1 MDSEQK
7 YTEDSITYEID
18 EWFISQLKNY
28 SIESASDIIKQIV
41 DVLPNLPNRN
51 GWNQTVAG
59 VTDSIDPE
67 FFAIEFLKQDTEV
80 PILVDVNSISLDDYL
95 DYILKK
101 QSIKYYSDEPK
112 TNKEESSAPK
122 RGD

>member
-18 EWFISQLKNY
+18 EWFMSQLKSY
-28 SIESASDIIKQIV
+28 SIESASEIIKQIV
-41 DVLPNLPNRN
+41 DILPDLPKKN
-51 GWNQTVAG
+51 GWSQTVAG
-59 VTDSIDPE
+59 VTDSEDPE

-80 PILVDVNSISLDDYL
+80 PMLVDVKSIALDDYL

-101 QSIKYYSDEPK
+101 QSIKYYSNETK
-112 TNKEESSAPK
+112 TNKKESSTPK

>member
-28 SIESASDIIKQIV
+28 SIESASTIIKQIV
-41 DVLPNLPNRN
+41 DVLPNLPNKN
-51 GWNQTVAG
+51 GWSQTVAG
-59 VTDSIDPE
+59 VTDSEDPE

-95 DYILKK
+95 DYILNK
-101 QSIKYYSDEPK
+101 QSIKYYSNED
-112 TNKEESSAPK
+112 TNKEEISAPEG
-122 RGD
+122 GD

>member
-28 SIESASDIIKQIV
+28 SIESASTIIKQIV
-41 DVLPNLPNRN
+41 DVLPNLPNKN
-51 GWNQTVAG
+51 GWSQTVAG
-59 VTDSIDPE
+59 VTDSKDPE

-95 DYILKK
+95 DYILNK
-101 QSIKYYSDEPK
+101 QSIKYYSNED
-112 TNKEESSAPK
+112 TNKEESSAPEG
-122 RGD
+122 GD

>member
-28 SIESASDIIKQIV
+28 SIESASTIIKQIV
-41 DVLPNLPNRN
+41 DVLPNLPNKN
-51 GWNQTVAG
+51 GWSQTVAG
-59 VTDSIDPE
+59 VTDSEDPE

-80 PILVDVNSISLDDYL
+80 PILVDVSSISLDDYL
-95 DYILKK
+95 DYILNK
-101 QSIKYYSDEPK
+101 QSIKYYSNED
-112 TNKEESSAPK
+112 TNKEESSAPEG
-122 RGD
+122 GD

>member
-18 EWFISQLKNY
+18 EWFISQLKSY

-59 VTDSIDPE
+59 VTDSDDPE

-80 PILVDVNSISLDDYL
+80 PILVDVKSISIDDYL
-95 DYILKK
+95 DYILNK
-101 QSIKYYSDEPK
+101 QSIKYYSDEK
-112 TNKEESSAPK
+112 KINKEESSPPK
-122 RGD
+122 KDD

>member
-18 EWFISQLKNY
+18 EWFISQLKSY
-28 SIESASDIIKQIV
+28 SIESASEIIKQIV
-41 DVLPNLPNRN
+41 DVLPNLPNKN
-51 GWNQTVAG
+51 GWSQTVAG
-59 VTDSIDPE
+59 VTDSEDPE

-101 QSIKYYSDEPK
+101 QSIKYYSNED
-112 TNKEESSAPK
+112 TNKEESSAPEG
-122 RGD
+122 GD

>member
-18 EWFISQLKNY
+18 EWFISQLKSY
-28 SIESASDIIKQIV
+28 SIESASEIIKQIV
-41 DVLPNLPNRN
+41 DVLPNLPNKN
-51 GWNQTVAG
+51 GWSQTVAG
-59 VTDSIDPE
+59 VTDSEDPE

-101 QSIKYYSDEPK
+101 QSIKYYSNED

-122 RGD
+122 GGD

>member
-28 SIESASDIIKQIV
+28 SIESASTIIKQIV
-41 DVLPNLPNRN
+41 DVLPNLPNKN
-51 GWNQTVAG
+51 GWSQTVAG
-59 VTDSIDPE
+59 VTDSEDPE

-95 DYILKK
+95 DYILNKK
-101 QSIKYYSDEPK
+101 SIKYYSNED
-112 TNKEESSAPK
+112 TNKEESSAPEG
-122 RGD
+122 GD

>member
-28 SIESASDIIKQIV
+28 SIESASTIIKQIV
-41 DVLPNLPNRN
+41 DVLPNLPNKN
-51 GWNQTVAG
+51 GWSQTVAG
-59 VTDSIDPE
+59 VTDSEDPE

-95 DYILKK
+95 DYILNK
-101 QSIKYYSDEPK
+101 QSIKYYSNED
-112 TNKEESSAPK
+112 TNKEESSAPEG
-122 RGD
+122 GD

>member
-28 SIESASDIIKQIV
+28 SIESASTIIKQIV
-41 DVLPNLPNRN
+41 DVLPNLPSKN
-51 GWNQTVAG
+51 GWSQTVAG
-59 VTDSIDPE
+59 VTDSEDPE

-95 DYILKK
+95 DYILNK
-101 QSIKYYSDEPK
+101 QSIKYYSNED
-112 TNKEESSAPK
+112 TNKEESSAPEG
-122 RGD
+122 GD

>member
-18 EWFISQLKNY
+18 EWFISQLKSY
-28 SIESASDIIKQIV
+28 SIESASEIIKQIV
-41 DVLPNLPNRN
+41 DVLPNLPNKN
-51 GWNQTVAG
+51 GWSQTVAG
-59 VTDSIDPE
+59 VTDSEDPE

-122 RGD
+122 GGD

>member
-28 SIESASDIIKQIV
+28 SIESASTIIKQIV
-41 DVLPNLPNRN
+41 DVLPNLPHKN
-51 GWNQTVAG
+51 GWSQTVAG
-59 VTDSIDPE
+59 VTDSEDPE

-95 DYILKK
+95 DYILNK
-101 QSIKYYSDEPK
+101 QSIKYYSNED
-112 TNKEESSAPK
+112 TNKEESSAPEG
-122 RGD
+122 GD

>member
-59 VTDSIDPE
+59 VTDSDNPE
-67 FFAIEFLKQDTEV
+67 FFAIEFLKQDTEI

-95 DYILKK
+95 DYILNK
-101 QSIKYYSDEPK
+101 QSIKYYSNED
-112 TNKEESSAPK
+112 TNKEESSAPE

>member
-18 EWFISQLKNY
+18 EWFISQLKSY
-28 SIESASDIIKQIV
+28 SIESASEIIKQIV
-41 DVLPNLPNRN
+41 DVLPNLPNKN
-51 GWNQTVAG
+51 GWSQTVAG
-59 VTDSIDPE
+59 VTDSEDPE

-95 DYILKK
+95 DYILNK
-101 QSIKYYSDEPK
+101 QSIKYYSNED
-112 TNKEESSAPK
+112 TNKEESSAPEG
-122 RGD
+122 GD

>member
-18 EWFISQLKNY
+18 EWFVSQLKSY
-28 SIESASDIIKQIV
+28 SMESASDIIKQIV
-41 DVLPNLPNRN
+41 DILPDLPKKN
-51 GWNQTVAG
+51 GWSQTVAG
-59 VTDSIDPE
+59 VTDSEDPE
-67 FFAIEFLKQDTEV
+67 FFAIEFLKQDTEA
-80 PILVDVNSISLDDYL
+80 PILVDINSISLDDYL

-101 QSIKYYSDEPK
+101 QSIKYYSNETK
-112 TNKEESSAPK
+112 TNKKESSASK